1 MPIPAT
7 RRLPCRPPVV
17 KPLVNIAP
25 NMRLANAVNT
35 WDLRDAAKQRTH
47 LMCFDYLDSGADDEI
62 AINRS
67 RSAYADYECH
77 YRVLAGN
84 SPETLDLRTKIF
96 GRDVNMPFFMW
107 CVWASPGARF
117 PFDGFS
123 ILFFFGVAHNVMHL
137 TWRY

>member
-1 MPIPAT
+1 MAFIH
-7 RRLPCRPPVV
+7 RLGLNHVFNLFTPVV

-107 CVWASPGARF
+107 CVWASLGARF
-117 PFDGFS
+117 PFDGS
-123 ILFFFGVAHNVMHL
+123 SSSSSSSVLLML
-137 TWRY
+137 